1 MSISNDKAITDSFV
15 IGYGKKNIDDDSA
28 LVVLR
33 PKNPG
38 DATEYDTVCSYRGDM
53 ADVIYTMLC
62 GVEGADK

>member
-1 MSISNDKAITDSFV
+1 MSISNDKAMTDSFV
-15 IGYGKKNIDDDSA
+15 IGYGKKNIDDDAA

-33 PKNPG
+33 PKNSESG
-38 DATEYDTVCSYRGDM
+38 TEYDTVCSYRGDM